1 MLLHSLAQWGCS
13 MADIEQVVDYR
24 YANVYGIYGHLGG
37 GKTLTAVEIMVDFL
51 RRGFPVV
58 SNVQLRNIDS
68 LRGSYSYIEDFSSV
82 DFWSLPCGA
91 ARGSGSSLRAAVVI
105 DEAAEMLDQFSSTS
119 NFTKS
124 FLSWLRHSSKRGQF
138 VFLIIQRPEFLVK
151 SARLLVNRWILCDDM
166 AQWRMPLL
174 KIPVPFMGGLVR
186 RIAFDRMGNQISKG
200 MCLCEKQKIGRYYD
214 TAQSIATHGRNM
226 QTVEYHEPAK
236 DITLIFFI
244 LLILFFLFRLWQLG
258 IIPP

>member
-1 MLLHSLAQWGCS
+1 MSEFRRAQWVCS
-13 MADIEQVVDYR
+13 MADIENIVDYR
-24 YANVYGIYGHLGG
+24 HANVYGIYGHLGG

-58 SNVQLRNIDS
+58 SNVQLRNVDG
-68 LRGSYSYIEDFSSV
+68 LRGSYKYIEDFSVV

-91 ARGSGSSLRAAVVI
+91 PRGSSSSLRAAVVI
-105 DEAAEMLDQFSSTS
+105 DEAAEMLDQYSSNS
-119 NFTKS
+119 NFTKT
-124 FLSWLRHSSKRGQF
+124 FLSWLRHSSKRGQL

-174 KIPVPFMGGLVR
+174 RIPVPFMGGFVR
-186 RIAFDRMGNQISKG
+186 RLAFDRMGNQISKG
-200 MCLCEKQKIGRYYD
+200 MCLCEKEKIGRYYD

-226 QTVEYHEPAK
+226 QTLDYREPAK
-236 DITLIFFI
+236 DITLPLFLII
-244 LLILFFLFRLWQLG
+244 LLLLFFRLWQLG